1 MSDSLFSS
9 QMQVTMMQ
17 AIMKLMEQML
27 EKNKAAGGSSFEDLL
42 GSSTSGSSSAS
53 SGDFKQ
59 IIQSASQK
67 YGVDVKLVE
76 AVIKAES
83 NFNPSAVSSAGAE
96 GLMQLMP
103 GTAQDLGVSNS
114 LDPEQN
120 VDGGVKLLRSLL
132 NSYDGNVSLA
142 LAAYNAGPGA
152 VNKYGGIPPY
162 KETQSYVKK
171 ILANYKS

>member
-1 MSDSLFSS
+1 
-9 QMQVTMMQ
+9 
-17 AIMKLMEQML
+17 MKLMERML
-27 EKNKAAGGSSFEDLL
+27 EKNQAAGGSSFEDLL
-42 GSSTSGSSSAS
+42 GSLSRTGSNSAAT
-53 SGDFKQ
+53 GDFKQ

-67 YGVDVKLVE
+67 YGVDAKLVE
-76 AVIKAES
+76 SVIQAES

-103 GTAQDLGVSNS
+103 ATAQELGVSNS

-162 KETQSYVKK
+162 KETQSYVQK